1 MPRVAVNRVQYLETD
16 LYAYLI
22 GQMRVRGISQAALG
36 EMLGVSQQVISS
48 KLRKKQLTTLELI
61 EVLDILEVEGGVL
74 VRLMG
79 RG

>member
-1 MPRVAVNRVQYLETD
+1 MPRVAANRFQYLETD

-22 GQMRVRGISQAALG
+22 GQMKVRGISQAALG
-36 EMLGVSQQVISS
+36 EKLGLSQQVISF
-48 KLRKKQLTTLELI
+48 KLRKRQLTTKELI